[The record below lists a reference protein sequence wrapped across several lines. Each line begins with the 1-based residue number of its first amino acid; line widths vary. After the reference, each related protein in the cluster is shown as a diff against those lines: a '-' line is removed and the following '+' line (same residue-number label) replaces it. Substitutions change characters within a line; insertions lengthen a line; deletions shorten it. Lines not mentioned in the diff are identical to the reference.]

1 MQESILVVDR
11 AGHTLEAKCTSF
23 DWDQYC
29 WQVQFWGPHGLRY
42 SVHIHVNP
50 GNTLEQ
56 SVQRYAQDHHLI
68 AVVEAPKHLSFV
80 PPAL

>member
-1 MQESILVVDR
+1 MQESISVVDH
-11 AGHTLEAKCTSF
+11 AGHTLEAKCTSS
-23 DWDQYC
+23 DWDHDA

-42 SVHIHVNP
+42 STPIRVDP

-56 SVQRYAQDHHLI
+56 SVQRYVQDNCLI
-68 AVVEAPKHLSFV
+68 AVVEPPKRLSYV